1 MPLSSSKH
9 ESDKLRTRKR
19 NKNRLAI
26 ALSIA
31 FHVCLLAVLVIIYI
45 PRRESKSPSDSASK
59 PGISESQADRLVA
72 AQAKQAATSTA
83 IQSSVKAHVEA
94 AANKPPAETLA
105 ELDTKA
111 RQLDKYIDART
122 VEETAE
128 AVAGSLGIERSTYQ
142 PKDGP
147 VPGALDLDTA
157 QILDIVPN
165 AGGSKEEAYMA
176 TMIDAQGHQAQ
187 IPISESEGKTAYE
200 AFQKMKNYPALE
212 GLYRQIV
219 MPLIQKMM
227 SSTET
232 PP

>member
-1 MPLSSSKH
+1 MATEH
-9 ESDKLRTRKR
+9 ESDKPQPRKR

-26 ALSIA
+26 GLSIA
-31 FHVCLLAVLVIIYI
+31 FHICLLAVLVLVYA
-45 PRRESKSPSDSASK
+45 PRRESNSPSDSVKKPESSK
-59 PGISESQADRLVA
+59 PQADRIVS

-83 IQSSVKAHVEA
+83 IQSSVKAHVET

-105 ELDTKA
+105 ELDTKV
-111 RQLDKYIDART
+111 RQLEKYVDSQT

-128 AVAGSLGIERSTYQ
+128 IVAGSLGIERSTYQ
-142 PKDGP
+142 PKTDP
-147 VPGALDLDTA
+147 VPGALDPDTA

-187 IPISESEGKTAYE
+187 IPMSESDGKVAYD
-200 AFQKMKNYPALE
+200 AFQKMKNYPAVE

-227 SSTET
+227 SSPET